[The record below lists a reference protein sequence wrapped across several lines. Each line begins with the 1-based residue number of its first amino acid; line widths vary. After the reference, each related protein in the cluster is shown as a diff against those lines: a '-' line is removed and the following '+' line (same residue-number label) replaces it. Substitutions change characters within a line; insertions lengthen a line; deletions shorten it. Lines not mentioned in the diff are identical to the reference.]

1 MKQFKTIIQEPI
13 EKAMEACGYNQN
25 YGKIQKSNRPDLC
38 QYQCNGALALA
49 KSQGEN
55 PRTIA
60 QKVMDQLKN
69 EVMYKNLDVNG
80 PGFLNITLKD
90 STLISYIEK
99 MISKENYGHE
109 LLGHEET
116 IIIDYGGPNIAKPL
130 HIGHLRTAIIGESIK
145 RMGAF
150 LGYQMLGDVH
160 LGDWGLQIGLIIAG
174 LEEEG
179 MVNGQDLTMKLLTS
193 IYPKASARSKVDEA
207 FLSKAKEKT
216 NEFQQGKAQYV
227 ELWKRILALSQ
238 EDIKKNY
245 DELDVH
251 FELWGKESD
260 VQGIIPDMIKDL
272 MNRHITEMSQGAVVV
287 DVMRATDKKIIP
299 PCILVKSDGATL
311 YGTTDLATIL
321 DRVQTYQPKEIIY
334 VVDQRQELHFEQVFR
349 AAKKAGFVEGDE
361 ILTFVGFGTM
371 NGKDNKP
378 YKTRDGGVMALH
390 AFKKLIQEKV
400 LERTKA
406 NTDLPGEEAKNVANM
421 IAVAAIK
428 YGDLSNQCSKDYI
441 FDMDRFTSFEG
452 NTGPY
457 LIYTVVRIKAII
469 NKFEALQ
476 QDISLEEYP
485 LLSPKSEAER
495 QLMLILTEF
504 NGIVTESFLDKAPHK
519 LCHYTYEL
527 AQCLNRFYHTHNVLA
542 QEKKGTQVSWIKL
555 LQLARGILTT
565 SLDLL
570 GIKVPHRM

>member
-60 QKVMDQLKN
+60 KKLMQQS
-69 EVMYKNLDVNG
+69 ETEAMYKDIDVSG

-99 MISKENYGHE
+99 MMCKENYGHE
-109 LLGHEET
+109 LVGHGET

-179 MVNGQDLTMKLLTS
+179 VLDSGDLTMEILTS
-193 IYPKASARSKVDEA
+193 IYPKASARSKVDNA
-207 FLSKAKEKT
+207 FLSNAKEKT
-216 NEFQQGKAQYV
+216 NAFQQGKKEYV
-227 ELWKRILALSQ
+227 KLWKRILELSK

-260 VQGIIPDMIKDL
+260 VQGIIPDMMEDL
-272 MNRHITEMSQGAVVV
+272 TKRHITELSQGAVVV
-287 DVMRATDKKIIP
+287 DIMREVDKKTMP

-321 DRVQTYQPKEIIY
+321 DRVQTYQPKEIVY
-334 VVDQRQELHFEQVFR
+334 VVDQRQELHFQQVFR
-349 AAKKAGFVEGDE
+349 TAKKAGYVEDDE
-361 ILTFVGFGTM
+361 TLTFVGFGTM

-378 YKTRDGGVMALH
+378 YKTRDGGVMPLH
-390 AFKKLIQEKV
+390 TFKELIKDKV

-406 NTDLPGEEAKNVANM
+406 NTDLSGQEAKTIASM

-469 NKFEALQ
+469 NKFQTLE
-476 QDISLEEYP
+476 QDLSLEEYP
-485 LLSPKSEAER
+485 LVAPKSEAER
-495 QLMLILTEF
+495 QLMLTLTEF

-542 QEKKGTQVSWIKL
+542 QEEKGIQASWIKL
-555 LQLARGILTT
+555 LELAGEILTT